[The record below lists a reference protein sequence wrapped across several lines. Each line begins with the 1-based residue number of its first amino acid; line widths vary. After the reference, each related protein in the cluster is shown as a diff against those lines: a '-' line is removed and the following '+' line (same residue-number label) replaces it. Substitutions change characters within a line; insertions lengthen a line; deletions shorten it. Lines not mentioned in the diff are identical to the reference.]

1 MKNRQ
6 AMPVNKPR
14 IDINISAKAKEK
26 AQIAKDYIEQKYTKQ
41 KEEEEERKKGW
52 DLLKKKMDMLDLTPH
67 EKELIKQDVLHKEAE
82 LNRKARKKIT
92 PYDFEPLSII
102 GRGAF
107 GEVRICRH
115 KESGEVV
122 AMKKMRKKEMLKKNQ
137 VGHVR
142 AERDILA
149 KANNPWIVQL
159 KYSFQD
165 QNNLYLVMEYLPGG
179 DLMNLLIKK
188 DILSEDEARF
198 YVSEMILAIE
208 IVHNLNYIHRD
219 LKPDNV
225 LLDKDG
231 HIKLT
236 DFGLCKHAEIRQ
248 SAPETRYSSKHSD
261 NFNALKNMLN
271 KRMGYK
277 RNRQLAYS
285 TVGTPDYIAPEVF
298 GPKGYDETVDWWSVG
313 VILFE
318 MLVGYPP
325 FFSDDS
331 SITCQKILH
340 WKKTLVIPPEANL
353 SPAATDLIKKMICDA
368 DKRLGRTGV
377 QELKDHPF
385 FDGVDWDGLRD
396 QQAPYTPVVSS
407 PTSPEN
413 FDKFEE
419 DGEPFF
425 PENQAQYRGKHSK
438 FKRPKKDIDFI
449 NYTYK
454 AEVEDQR
461 RKMNEA
467 LRDLDQAL
475 GSDQEEEHKMTQGTS
490 EKSGSTAPGFLQ
502 KPISDYPNQFPSNT
516 ASAPSTIEL
525 SDRSGS
531 IPTNENIAPVEGRDE
546 RYAIGNNAQYLQSST
561 NKGVSKPVNKITFPN
576 NSGSSSGNSGGQG
589 FTKQKQQYN
598 YNPAKH
604 SGKQ

>member
-1 MKNRQ
+1 
-6 AMPVNKPR
+6 
-14 IDINISAKAKEK
+14 
-26 AQIAKDYIEQKYTKQ
+26 
-41 KEEEEERKKGW
+41 
-52 DLLKKKMDMLDLTPH
+52 
-67 EKELIKQDVLHKEAE
+67 
-82 LNRKARKKIT
+82 
-92 PYDFEPLSII
+92 
-102 GRGAF
+102 
-107 GEVRICRH
+107 
-115 KESGEVV
+115 
-122 AMKKMRKKEMLKKNQ
+122 MKKMRKKEMQKKNQ

-149 KANNPWIVQL
+149 KAKNPWIVNL

-165 QNNLYLVMEYLPGG
+165 QNNLYLVMEFLPGG

-188 DILSEDEARF
+188 DILTEEEARF
-198 YVSEMILAIE
+198 YIAEMVLAIE
-208 IVHNLNYIHRD
+208 SVHNLNYIHRD

-248 SAPETRYSSKHSD
+248 TAPETRYSNKHSE
-261 NFNALKNMLN
+261 NFNALKSMLN

-277 RNRQLAYS
+277 RNRQLAFS

-368 DKRLGRTGV
+368 EKRLGRQGAR
-377 QELKDHPF
+377 ELKEHPF
-385 FDGVDWDGLRD
+385 FEGVDWDGLRD
-396 QQAPYTPVVSS
+396 QQSPYIPVVRS
-407 PTSPEN
+407 PTSNEN

-425 PENQAQYRGKHSK
+425 PEQPQQYRGKHSK
-438 FKRPKKDIDFI
+438 FKKPKKDIDWI
-449 NYTYK
+449 DYTYK
-454 AEVEDQR
+454 AEVEDEK
-461 RKMNEA
+461 RKINEA
-467 LRDLDQAL
+467 LRELDSAIGQMDNDDDMNEEMKLDKGIPGL
-475 GSDQEEEHKMTQGTS
+475 G
-490 EKSGSTAPGFLQ
+490 Q
-502 KPISDYPNQFPSNT
+502 KPISDYPNSFPSNS

-525 SDRSGS
+525 SD
-531 IPTNENIAPVEGRDE
+531 
-546 RYAIGNNAQYLQSST
+546 
-561 NKGVSKPVNKITFPN
+561 
-576 NSGSSSGNSGGQG
+576 
-589 FTKQKQQYN
+589 
-598 YNPAKH
+598 
-604 SGKQ
+604 